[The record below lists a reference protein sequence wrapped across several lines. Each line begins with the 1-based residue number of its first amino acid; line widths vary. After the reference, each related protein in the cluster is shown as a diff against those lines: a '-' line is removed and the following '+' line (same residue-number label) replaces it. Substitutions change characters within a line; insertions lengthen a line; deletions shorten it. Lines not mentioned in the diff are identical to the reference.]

1 MIRGL
6 DQTPDFPWALG
17 PRPSSDWRPEAAD
30 GKVRSALGANDRMK
44 GILSKAGWAPKN
56 PALSAACSRDVFSCE
71 PIPSWPPSLLP
82 TAIHLALP
90 RSFWYPLRAGSLGLA
105 LGGSRRMPAAGER
118 ERRVPWEIRIPAGVS
133 APGHR
138 SASSALPPGPCSC
151 SAPCQ
156 EHSLFSASLL
166 LQIPPSLPG
175 GSVIPTA
182 RGSRGEPLLPDL
194 PDPTPEPRE
203 NGSCHTPRLHKYWEA
218 SRRR

>member
-82 TAIHLALP
+82 AAIHLALP

-118 ERRVPWEIRIPAGVS
+118 RAES
-133 APGHR
+133 ALGNKDTSGSVCTR
-138 SASSALPPGPCSC
+138 TRSALPPGPCSC

-156 EHSLFSASLL
+156 EHSLVFSASLL

-203 NGSCHTPRLHKYWEA
+203 NGSCHTSRLHTYWEA